1 MAPNMIPIDH
11 NIPRNKP
18 LGMKDQEPKQN
29 ATLDYLNSFKD
40 ARSSLQGIARTAG
53 VGEETRNS
61 LSTSTLSKR
70 YADESGGG
78 AKIGNMSYQDFM
90 MARAVHSGATT
101 TKRGLLG
108 YKSQVAVS
116 NAYDLTEENFSTKQ
130 REESKKAWANQI
142 DSGIKM
148 AEQYNALS
156 PEAKL
161 AVDHEM
167 KVEKGHM
174 DSGSFQY
181 KRGSV
186 GMLSTGQGLV
196 ADKEAY
202 FKARMQNAIA
212 QGSKIDT
219 DVKKSG
225 TEAEAAKI
233 QDPEMRRKFI
243 TQAYKEQFTEKFA
256 GFRDANSKDNDAD
269 GEYHA
274 ALWELGDAAIT
285 AASFVALPGAGV
297 GLIAKAGF
305 EIGKR
310 GLVRGG
316 AELLKQ
322 GAKATVKPVGKFV
335 STVTGNEAI
344 QSGNA
349 LLQQTNAPEFL
360 KTIGSVTAGAANSYT
375 QDKYG
380 NIDIRDPRSILNG
393 QMAANINPTLITLGG
408 RKGAIGSAAK
418 ASHQGLTIVG
428 ATMNTAGIV
437 EGVSKVGSTIRN
449 FDHEVDA
456 KAQELDRLPQNK
468 GKTQEQLRAMAKQQV
483 IQSTTTN
490 IGDIGFSTHD
500 MHGTMKN
507 KPAPTQ
513 AQVKS
518 AQATAR
524 ENMSANHP
532 NLVMSREHLDAAS
545 AVTKESA
552 PLRNRTQAHEATLAQ
567 AKDRVDGKAPVQNV
581 DMRDKA
587 QEIVDKSKMT
597 DQELNTRSIDLEM
610 SDREH
615 TDEYSTIGKE
625 QKYRQD
631 SALLKPKDENIK
643 EHEGEANRLVRE
655 AEKDATRKE
664 LIDNRFFG
672 DARVKDTS
680 KNKEVSKEKD
690 DTRTKDDTKEDPISK
705 EDPLVKDRVP
715 HVAQDPNREIAPP
728 ALPPAASAGVGG
740 GGFSS
745 AAMSGY
751 PSLVNPSYNTVQIQ
765 LPYFS
770 ELGL

>member
-18 LGMKDQEPKQN
+18 LGVKDQEPKQN

-53 VGEETRNS
+53 VGEETRNN
-61 LSTSTLSKR
+61 LSTSTLAKR

-101 TKRGLLG
+101 TKRGFFG
-108 YKSQVAVS
+108 GKSQVAVS

-181 KRGSV
+181 KRGAV

-202 FKARMQNAIA
+202 FKARMQTAIE

-233 QDPEMRRKFI
+233 QDPEERRKFI
-243 TQAYKEQFTEKFA
+243 TQAYKAQFTEKFA
-256 GFRDANSKDNDAD
+256 GFRNANSKDNDAD

-274 ALWELGDAAIT
+274 ALWELGDKAIT

-297 GLIAKAGF
+297 GLLGKVGL

-316 AELLKQ
+316 AELVKQ
-322 GAKATVKPVGKFV
+322 GAKATIKPVGKFV

-344 QSGNA
+344 QSGND
-349 LLQQTNAPEFL
+349 LLQQTNAPEWM
-360 KTIGSVTAGAANSYT
+360 KTAGSIASGAAASYT

-393 QMAANINPTLITLGG
+393 QMAANINPALITLGG
-408 RKGAIGSAAK
+408 RKGAIAT
-418 ASHQGLTIVG
+418 ASKVSHNTLSVVG
-428 ATMNTAGIV
+428 NTMNAAGLV
-437 EGVSKVGSTIRN
+437 EGVSKVGNTIRN
-449 FDHEVDA
+449 FDHQVDVQ
-456 KAQELDRLPQNK
+456 AQELERLPQNK
-468 GKTQEQLRAMAKQQV
+468 NKTQEQLRAMAKQKV
-483 IQSTTTN
+483 IQRTTTD
-490 IGDIGFSTHD
+490 IGDIGFSGKD
-500 MHGTMKN
+500 LHGNMQN
-507 KPAPTQ
+507 SSPPTQ

-518 AQATAR
+518 AQSTAR
-524 ENMSANHP
+524 ANMPANHP
-532 NLVMSREHLDAAS
+532 SLVMSRGHMDAAS
-545 AVTKESA
+545 ASNKNAA
-552 PLRNRTQAHEATLAQ
+552 PIRADIQSHQDSVAQAHADLANPAPFASLSSIKASQHTVDASKATDAQ
-567 AKDRVDGKAPVQNV
+567 LVDQSQGLQDGTIPADQVHLDAVARELQNRSDIESVRNHDESIKVNEGKANQ
-581 DMRDKA
+581 
-587 QEIVDKSKMT
+587 
-597 DQELNTRSIDLEM
+597 
-610 SDREH
+610 
-615 TDEYSTIGKE
+615 
-625 QKYRQD
+625 
-631 SALLKPKDENIK
+631 
-643 EHEGEANRLVRE
+643 LVRT
-655 AEKDATRKE
+655 AERDATREQLNENK
-664 LIDNRFFG
+664 FFG
-672 DARVKDTS
+672 DTTRV
-680 KNKEVSKEKD
+680 N
-690 DTRTKDDTKEDPISK
+690 EDPAI
-705 EDPLVKDRVP
+705 KDKVP

-728 ALPPAASAGVGG
+728 GLPPAASAGVGG

-745 AAMSGY
+745 AAMGGY
-751 PSLVNPSYNTVQIQ
+751 PSLVSPSYDRVQIQ